1 MINRKNLCVTFV
13 AALASALLCVPAH
26 SKSKTPTFFGRA
38 RCPEYISCIADSPPM
53 SIIVA
58 GGPKMSLVS
67 PADIFTISAC
77 TSEFDSRQITVT
89 IKICEGYLNQ
99 GTGPARDRATAMYFL
114 GHAYSRSRLAFA
126 NSGKVTETKA
136 FKLWSKAVE
145 LDPSYI
151 EPLLSIGNMCG
162 WSGEDD
168 QAQAAFDRAEK
179 IDPKDWRVYTG
190 RANAYFNSH
199 TITTHTLALAA
210 AEKAAAIEPDEPFV
224 RMVYGRMLQ
233 INERYEDAAKQ
244 YEGAVGGYDPLK
256 DTSLELMREPNP
268 LQSLA
273 YVYSK
278 MGKPALAAETLTKYI
293 DGVPA
298 AHRYF
303 ALYQER
309 AGYYELAGS
318 YAKAAADFK
327 DAAIRAPAEYA
338 EDLKAKQAMLLV
350 KAGAKS
356 EAGEELLSLL
366 ARGNLKP
373 TLKIQVFLRNQG
385 YEEVTINGKYDAAT
399 KHALDACLLDKT
411 CAPIIGQAI

>member
-1 MINRKNLCVTFV
+1 MNDRIDLR
-13 AALASALLCVPAH
+13 LASITALVISLLCIPAH
-26 SKSKTPTFFGRA
+26 SESKLPTSFGHA
-38 RCPEYISCIADSPPM
+38 GCAENMSCVANNPPM
-53 SIIVA
+53 SFIVA
-58 GGPKMSLVS
+58 DGPKMSLAAS
-67 PADIFTISAC
+67 ADVFTFSAC

-99 GTGPARDRATAMYFL
+99 VTGPVRDRATAMYFL

-179 IDPKDWRVYTG
+179 VDPKDWRVYTG

-199 TITTHTLALAA
+199 KITTHTLALAA
-210 AEKAAAIEPDEPFV
+210 AEKAAAIEPDDPFV

-244 YEGAVGGYDPLK
+244 YEGAVGGYDPSK
-256 DTSLELMREPNP
+256 DRSLELMREPNP
-268 LQSLA
+268 LQALA
-273 YVYSK
+273 YVYNK
-278 MGKPALAAETLTKYI
+278 MEKPAVAAQTLSKYM
-293 DGVPA
+293 DSVPA
-298 AHRYF
+298 ENRDFMLFRERGEY
-303 ALYQER
+303 YER
-309 AGYYELAGS
+309 AGIL
-318 YAKAAADFK
+318 AKAAADFK
-327 DAAIRAPAEYA
+327 EAALRAPPEYA
-338 EDLKAKQAMLLV
+338 VDLRAKSAMLLA
-350 KAGAKS
+350 KAGATS
-356 EAGEELLSLL
+356 EAGEELRSLL
-366 ARGNLKP
+366 ARGSLKP

-385 YEEVTINGKYDAAT
+385 YEDVTINGRLEHQELAEE
-399 KHALDACLLDKT
+399 
-411 CAPIIGQAI
+411 PGR